1 MSHLSV
7 KKKELLS
14 PEAKKLTRR
23 VHEKPC
29 VVFLL
34 GNLWEA
40 EKELLLL
47 SEATKA
53 HSLASV
59 MALKR
64 VSLIDGRVPK
74 KAIPKTTWKVYLKT
88 ERRDSNL
95 APKKAIA

>member
-1 MSHLSV
+1 M
-7 KKKELLS
+7 
-14 PEAKKLTRR
+14 
-23 VHEKPC
+23 
-29 VVFLL
+29 VFLL

-47 SEATKA
+47 SEALKA

-59 MALKR
+59 MALKK
-64 VSLIDGRVPK
+64 VSL
-74 KAIPKTTWKVYLKT
+74 WKVYLKT

>member
-1 MSHLSV
+1 M
-7 KKKELLS
+7 
-14 PEAKKLTRR
+14 
-23 VHEKPC
+23 
-29 VVFLL
+29 VFLL
-34 GNLWEA
+34 DNLWAA

-53 HSLASV
+53 HSLTSV

-64 VSLIDGRVPK
+64 VNLIDGRVPK
-74 KAIPKTTWKVYLKT
+74 KAIPKTPWKVYLKT

>member
-23 VHEKPC
+23 VHGI

-74 KAIPKTTWKVYLKT
+74 KAIPKTPWKVYLKT